1 MSFIRFHQALK
12 KIIEFEI
19 MLDPILSPNV
29 RLLCPQSKKLA
40 AMQPNK

>member
-19 MLDPILSPNV
+19 MLDPILNV
-29 RLLCPQSKKLA
+29 RWLCPQSKKLA